1 MSEEIKNQEVNADD
15 FVGAE
20 IDVPKKIQDIVHSTL
35 KSKIKGRIYAKVKEK
50 EENEENNVLY
60 VSISSNG
67 INFTKDLILAGETYD
82 MVAQS
87 DDYAVTLALMIFDE
101 FKKYV
106 EYRVFIKEKKE
117 TPNKKKNA

>member
-1 MSEEIKNQEVNADD
+1 MFQRRSR
-15 FVGAE
+15 
-20 IDVPKKIQDIVHSTL
+20 
-35 KSKIKGRIYAKVKEK
+35 RIYAKVKEK

-117 TPNKKKNA
+117 APNKKKNA

>member
-117 TPNKKKNA
+117 ASNKKKNA

>member
-20 IDVPKKIQDIVHSTL
+20 IDVSKKIQDIVHSTL

>member
-117 TPNKKKNA
+117 APNKKKNA